1 VSHRRLAYVAA
12 LKEPAVEDAAA
23 AIAAVGKP
31 AAAAAA
37 KKKKKLVTYCF
48 LHHKYGKAARKCDD
62 PANCMW
68 SEN

>member
-1 VSHRRLAYVAA
+1 
-12 LKEPAVEDAAA
+12 VEDAAA

-48 LHHKYGKAARKCDD
+48 LHHKYGKTVRKCED